1 MPRFF
6 ANDSGTVR
14 EASRIFVNDNGTIRE
29 ATMIWQL
36 MGSTS
41 RLVYTSGVPSFI
53 ASDILTSG
61 TSASWSPRTGITY
74 SRVHVWVIGA
84 GGSGGASSTDSGRE
98 KNSNGGGAG
107 GTAYRVFNRA
117 DITSGGTYTIGT
129 GGAGV
134 TVSGGGANSSGRSGG
149 ATTFIAGG
157 ITMRGNG
164 GGSGSGGR
172 NTVGEAS
179 TTPTSGAWG
188 AVSAVS
194 GGTASGGTANYTG
207 GGQVANSI
215 GGDGSRAVSGA
226 STNLTGQTPANL
238 NGVVI
243 SGGGFQQ
250 GLPGPRPSIPTFID
264 IQSLRTY
271 FPRETFQGGAAQ
283 QHSSGGPVTGAVG
296 SPYGAGGGSA
306 SAESSTANSGAGANG
321 AVIILY
327 EGRAE
332 EIPPLNLANGFTYSE
347 QNFQATFNASI
358 LRTGTQQFQTM
369 VPNSGPNS
377 SDTLVTPWSRQISN
391 SDAVFFVNNWPED
404 GSAYAG
410 WAPGV
415 VVTNNDNFAS
425 DTVILTLYD
434 LPTYNAGGG
443 RQLNMVAPSTTDD
456 EELWNTAVIRIRG
469 ATSGTEA
476 SLTLSRTDLNFS
488 SASGSDIASGGSF
501 IVPPQHQWVFD
512 PTSELSS
519 MFSPNVNTTGGFTIG
534 ETLTMALTIT

>member
-41 RLVYTSGVPSFI
+41 RLVYTSGVPTFI
-53 ASDILTSG
+53 ASDTLTSG

-117 DITSGGTYTIGT
+117 DITSGGTFTIGT
-129 GGAGV
+129 GGTSV
-134 TVSGGGANSSGRSGG
+134 SVSGGGSNSSGRSGG

-172 NTVGEAS
+172 NTVGEGS
-179 TTPTSGAWG
+179 TTNTSGAWG

-215 GGDGSRAVSGA
+215 GGNGSRAVSGA
-226 STNLTGQTPANL
+226 STNLTGQTTSTL

-250 GLPGPRPSIPTFID
+250 GQPGPRPTRPSFPD
-264 IQSLRTY
+264 IQSFRTY
-271 FPRETFQGGAAQ
+271 FPTDSFQGGAAQ

-306 SAESSTANSGAGANG
+306 SSEGPLATSGAGGNG
-321 AVIILY
+321 VVIILY
-327 EGRAE
+327 EGRAA
-332 EIPPLNLANGFTYSE
+332 EIPVFTANVVENAPTYEAISSVRWTRQASTGSTMVSSPQSGFIVTYAQLLETMNQEAVGPTLGDGTWRIRCNLAYDITTNNYDNLQILFINVADVGTPADPGGWESVRIIVTGVTSGNVSEYTTFRVGSEYS
-347 QNFQATFNASI
+347 TFVLITSTVSYND
-358 LRTGTQQFQTM
+358 LGTGTF
-369 VPNSGPNS
+369 
-377 SDTLVTPWSRQISN
+377 
-391 SDAVFFVNNWPED
+391 
-404 GSAYAG
+404 
-410 WAPGV
+410 
-415 VVTNNDNFAS
+415 
-425 DTVILTLYD
+425 
-434 LPTYNAGGG
+434 
-443 RQLNMVAPSTTDD
+443 
-456 EELWNTAVIRIRG
+456 
-469 ATSGTEA
+469 SGTLPNVGEQ
-476 SLTLSRTDLNFS
+476 TTMTIEF
-488 SASGSDIASGGSF
+488 
-501 IVPPQHQWVFD
+501 
-512 PTSELSS
+512 TSE
-519 MFSPNVNTTGGFTIG
+519 
-534 ETLTMALTIT
+534 